1 MNNTEVVAEL
11 ISLIIG
17 LDGKVSGLSKQL
29 DTIENKITS
38 MSVTISEVKVEA
50 TSVNT
55 DLKSTP
61 A

>member
-1 MNNTEVVAEL
+1 MNNTEVIAEL

-55 DLKSTP
+55 DLKNTP